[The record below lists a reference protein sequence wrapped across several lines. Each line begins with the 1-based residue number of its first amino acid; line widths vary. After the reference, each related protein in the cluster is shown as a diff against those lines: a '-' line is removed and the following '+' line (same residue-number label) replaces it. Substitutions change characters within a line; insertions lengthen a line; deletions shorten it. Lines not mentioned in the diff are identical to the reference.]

1 MSAGRQSREEAP
13 TVVLIDSHRLFR
25 AGLRELLER
34 AGIRVVGEGSTVESG
49 VALSERLR
57 PAVAIVDP
65 NLPHASSHEPIRRIC
80 ERAPGSRVLVLTVSC
95 ERADVAEAVLSG
107 AHGYL
112 LKDAS
117 SAELVAG
124 VWAAAAG
131 LTPVS
136 ATIGAALFEELRG
149 GMRTAEVA
157 SDCALSAREKEVL
170 RLVVDGKSN
179 AAIARELVISPHTV
193 RSHLSN
199 ILLKLHTDNRLE
211 AAVHA
216 VRHSIV

>member
-1 MSAGRQSREEAP
+1 MDTGPRSQDEAP

-49 VALSERLR
+49 VALSERLA
-57 PAVAIVDP
+57 PAVAIIDP
-65 NLPHASSHEPIRRIC
+65 DLPHALGNEPIRRVC
-80 ERAPGSRVLVLTVSC
+80 ERAPGTRVLVLTASR
-95 ERADVAEAVLSG
+95 EHTDVAEAVLSG

-112 LKDAS
+112 LKEAS

-131 LTPVS
+131 LTLVS
-136 ATIGAALFEELRG
+136 ATIGAALFGELHGRVQ
-149 GMRTAEVA
+149 TAENA
-157 SDCALSAREKEVL
+157 SDSALSAREKEVL

-199 ILLKLHTDNRLE
+199 ILLKLHTENRLE